1 MMSPAQSVIA
11 GMITPALLI
20 LASASLVATALVRLG
35 RVVDR
40 SRLLIAAIEAGNIR
54 DPAALRV
61 ALGDHQQRAIYAE
74 RSVALFFLAVLIFV
88 VDCLTIG
95 LDHFSGD
102 RLTWMPVT
110 FTIGGMA
117 LLCAGA
123 AFMVIESRLGAHQI
137 IAEITQ
143 ARDRLAQ
150 GC

>member
-1 MMSPAQSVIA
+1 MSPAQGVIA

-40 SRLLIAAIEAGNIR
+40 SRLLIAALETGNVA
-54 DPAALRV
+54 DMAALHV
-61 ALGDHQQRAIYAE
+61 TLANHQRRAVFAE

-88 VDCLTIG
+88 IDCLTIG

-102 RLTWMPVT
+102 RLTWLPIS

-123 AFMVIESRLGAHQI
+123 AFMVVESRLGAHQI
-137 IAEITQ
+137 IAEIAQ
-143 ARDRLAQ
+143 ARRRLP
-150 GC
+150 

>member
-1 MMSPAQSVIA
+1 MSPAQSVIA
-11 GMITPALLI
+11 AMITPALLI

-40 SRLLIAAIEAGNIR
+40 SRQLIAAIEAGNVR
-54 DPAALRV
+54 DAAALSV
-61 ALGDHQQRAIYAE
+61 TLGNHRQRAVYAE

-88 VDCLTIG
+88 VDCLAIG

-102 RLTWMPVT
+102 RLGWMPVS

-123 AFMVIESRLGAHQI
+123 GLMVIESRLGAHQI
-137 IAEITQ
+137 IAEIAQ
-143 ARDRLAQ
+143 ARSRLA
-150 GC
+150 

>member
-1 MMSPAQSVIA
+1 MSPAQGVIA

-40 SRLLIAAIEAGNIR
+40 SRLLIGTIEAGGVT
-54 DPAALRV
+54 DPAALRA
-61 ALGDHQQRAIYAE
+61 ALSSHERRAIYAE

-95 LDHFSGD
+95 LDRFSGD
-102 RLTWMPVT
+102 RLTWLPVS

-137 IAEITQ
+137 IAEIAQ
-143 ARDRLAQ
+143 ARSRLT
-150 GC
+150 

>member
-1 MMSPAQSVIA
+1 MSPAQGVIA

-40 SRLLIAAIEAGNIR
+40 SRLLIAALETGNVA
-54 DPAALRV
+54 DMAALHV
-61 ALGDHQQRAIYAE
+61 TLANHQRRAVFAE

-88 VDCLTIG
+88 LDCLTIG

-102 RLTWMPVT
+102 RLTWLPIS

-123 AFMVIESRLGAHQI
+123 AFMVIESRLGARQI
-137 IAEITQ
+137 IAEIAQ
-143 ARDRLAQ
+143 ARRRLP
-150 GC
+150 